1 MQVKTGEDRV
11 TFRVYDVEPSKVL
24 LPTCKTR
31 EGIDKLLMALNEGR
45 GQTAPIPIL
54 SCSAY
59 NSNCV
64 DGNYCHPLFAAV
76 HHAFCDHR
84 PLVFSPDMIWICILQ
99 GFAIHVSN
107 HSEKL
112 RHLLVK
118 HQGKEEIRIMVTGVF
133 DSSPESAWDEVIHGF
148 GDALS
153 SRLGPTYDNLVNRFS
168 TTGEIE
174 LLVSEIALMDV
185 FQPYYEYIATC
196 VCGIP
201 EITLEGRSEDWA
213 ALREKIEFLAP
224 YDLDWWLP
232 HLRRIADQFHRASTG
247 DIDTLFWKNIYK
259 LEQAY
264 GATKMNGWI
273 AKLVPYIKHY
283 ETGRYTE
290 RNPCL
295 EFSDYLVEKSRTMFD
310 VEGIT
315 SDVLPS
321 GLSCVPFKLECADR
335 VTEMEVL
342 GGFVGFE
349 QNEETLALRPK
360 LGWAVRKAS
369 EGEALFRSP
378 PAGAEVAPPLPGA
391 EMQAEI
397 KRLFP
402 KSGFFG
408 DKVSPEFVQFY
419 SQCDG
424 IVYGGG
430 RFRPLRL
437 VQETRLIPTSD
448 LTEEQK
454 RQFEEQ
460 CQSLRGLRIYDAA
473 DGGYAILV
481 CGFHGFYISYVHANG
496 KADYIGDSLE
506 QFVKKILGED

>member
-1 MQVKTGEDRV
+1 MQVKTGEGRV
-11 TFRVYDVEPSKVL
+11 TFRVHDVEPTTTL

-31 EGIDKLLMALNEGR
+31 EGIDKLLLALNEGQ
-45 GQTAPIPIL
+45 GLAAPVPIL

-76 HHAFCDHR
+76 HHAFSDHR

-118 HQGKEEIRIMVTGVF
+118 HEGKEEIRIVVSGVF

-148 GDALS
+148 GGALS
-153 SRLGPTYDNLVNRFS
+153 GRLGPTYDNLVNRFS

-201 EITLEGRSEDWA
+201 EITLEGRPEDWA

-232 HLRRIADQFHRASTG
+232 QLRRIADQFHRAATG
-247 DIDTLFWKNIYK
+247 DIDALFWQNIYK
-259 LEQAY
+259 LKQAY

-273 AKLVPYIKHY
+273 AKLAPYLKNY

-295 EFSDYLVEKSRTMFD
+295 EHSDYLDMESRNMFD
-310 VEGIT
+310 VPGIT
-315 SDVLPS
+315 SALLPS
-321 GLSCVPFKLECADR
+321 GLSCVPFKIECKGR
-335 VTEMEVL
+335 VTDMEVL

-349 QNEETLALRPK
+349 QNEDTLALRPK
-360 LGWAVRKAS
+360 LGWAVRKAGAS
-369 EGEALFRSP
+369 EALFRSP
-378 PAGAEVAPPLPGA
+378 PGGAQVAPPLPGA

-397 KRLFP
+397 KRLFERWRA
-402 KSGFFG
+402 FG
-408 DKVSPEFVQFY
+408 GQVPAELIQFY

-424 IVYGGG
+424 IVHGGG

-437 VQETRLIPTSD
+437 VQETRIVPTSD
-448 LTEEQK
+448 LTEQQK
-454 RQFEEQ
+454 QDFDL
-460 CQSLRGLRIYDAA
+460 QSTHLRGLRIYDAA
-473 DGGYAILV
+473 DGGYAIMV
-481 CGFHGFYISYVHANG
+481 CSSYSSYMSYVHANG
-496 KADYIGDSLE
+496 TADYVGDSLNE
-506 QFVKKILGED
+506 FVKKILGAD